1 LVSSRIQHRLALIQR
16 NSAQILERP
25 LHHRLT
31 ILWQSSPLPSRAV
44 DAHALLRRHALQ
56 HLVSRQPA
64 IALLLGHLIHLA
76 QLLRQ
81 PLLIGGRQTLEARI
95 VAQHPL
101 LVLHRNI
108 LVLIQPV
115 SKVALGRGAR
125 TCITWTL
132 RTVIRRTSEGS
143 TRIGS
148 PRNIRWISVLL
159 TLHRVPLRAAL
170 PLRHRAPVSA
180 ARINRPCTIRGK
192 TILLTLYRVPLRPP
206 LHLRCLP
213 ILRLRPVLR
222 LRLPELR
229 LRPIL
234 RLRITRRRRRP
245 GLVTALLLAKR

>member
-1 LVSSRIQHRLALIQR
+1 M
-16 NSAQILERP
+16 
-25 LHHRLT
+25 
-31 ILWQSSPLPSRAV
+31 
-44 DAHALLRRHALQ
+44 
-56 HLVSRQPA
+56 
-64 IALLLGHLIHLA
+64 
-76 QLLRQ
+76 
-81 PLLIGGRQTLEARI
+81 
-95 VAQHPL
+95 
-101 LVLHRNI
+101 
-108 LVLIQPV
+108 LIQPV
-115 SKVALGRGAR
+115 PKVALGRGAR
-125 TCITWTL
+125 ACVTWTL
-132 RTVIRRTSEGS
+132 RTVVRRTSVGP
-143 TRIGS
+143 TGIGS

-159 TLHRVPLRAAL
+159 TLHRVTLRPAL
-170 PLRHRAPVSA
+170 PLRNRAPVSA